1 MYRYIRSSIDNKPS
15 FGRFFY
21 HATHSKEQA
30 KAIVQDGFNTDTV
43 YLTDSLAYAHGYGEY
58 VVRCQSVGI
67 RKLNLVPVVNNSV
80 DANDYDSDVQGVY
93 EPLHSYRGK
102 YSIVV
107 FDVDALNK
115 PLPSYFDVVKLIC
128 NDDVTQSNK
137 RIFRFRNMEEGFTEQ
152 CTILKI
158 YIDSIIPQ
166 NEYLSQVNY
175 GIDVICHNKIIDINV
190 DKNDESLII
199 DEVDGIPI
207 RVETK
212 SRITA
217 LTRCILALLNG
228 ADIAGVGQLQFN
240 AGRFRYNQVMS
251 GVWNNRNFEGTK
263 IVLGALQ
270 SGLS

>member
-1 MYRYIRSSIDNKPS
+1 MIATPDGTRYNRFVHLDSSEDRIIYWLLSPNNKTPEEL
-15 FGRFFY
+15 RD
-21 HATHSKEQA
+21 THR
-30 KAIVQDGFNTDTV
+30 IW
-43 YLTDSLAYAHGYGEY
+43 
-58 VVRCQSVGI
+58 
-67 RKLNLVPVVNNSV
+67 KLLYYN
-80 DANDYDSDVQGVY
+80 
-93 EPLHSYRGK
+93 
-102 YSIVV
+102 
-107 FDVDALNK
+107 DVDALNK

-128 NDDVTQSNK
+128 NDDITQSDK

>member
-67 RKLNLVPVVNNSV
+67 RKLNLVPIVNNSV

-107 FDVDALNK
+107 FDVDALN
-115 PLPSYFDVVKLIC
+115 SFC
-128 NDDVTQSNK
+128 
-137 RIFRFRNMEEGFTEQ
+137 
-152 CTILKI
+152 
-158 YIDSIIPQ
+158 
-166 NEYLSQVNY
+166 
-175 GIDVICHNKIIDINV
+175 
-190 DKNDESLII
+190 
-199 DEVDGIPI
+199 
-207 RVETK
+207 
-212 SRITA
+212 
-217 LTRCILALLNG
+217 
-228 ADIAGVGQLQFN
+228 QFK
-240 AGRFRYNQVMS
+240 YV
-251 GVWNNRNFEGTK
+251 TK
-263 IVLGALQ
+263 IARSLSYRYQLLLCKDEDSYRRNSM
-270 SGLS
+270 SGLSFDVTFDPSQSGPSVVYRTPNPLHDEIDGVNVGRAYDLQDFFDVAERAFVKMYGHDPYAYSLYTFSFDESKVASIGERAYNLVEKQERVLLK